1 MRLWRQIGQQRW
13 AKVTIGIV
21 AAEYLRFVGRTTRF
35 TLEPADRLTDR
46 YGRKLFVV
54 TRAGTSLGRRLE
66 AEGLAEP
73 WRGWRRDWC

>member
-35 TLEPADRLTDR
+35 TLEPA
-46 YGRKLFVV
+46 
-54 TRAGTSLGRRLE
+54 AGIRV
-66 AEGLAEP
+66 P
-73 WRGWRRDWC
+73 